1 MRDQV
6 FPFTRYW
13 PERCSDLN
21 SALLYDTPDRLLTLL
36 QLSPQTMIQ
45 GYQQLLESS
54 LPLRPFWQL
63 ELEQPP
69 EIEPLSGA
77 LIYVM
82 CGEFPDL
89 LNAYQAVDAKSGG
102 NGDAQYLERLNRA
115 IQPVCLLQAFLNVGE
130 LRKELDDQLRLV
142 QLQRQQLDNYLNL
155 QQQSQKFLDEMI
167 KRSKLS

>member
-69 EIEPLSGA
+69 EIEPLSGM
-77 LIYVM
+77 LIYRIIEGLHSVIIFY
-82 CGEFPDL
+82 FPV
-89 LNAYQAVDAKSGG
+89 A
-102 NGDAQYLERLNRA
+102 
-115 IQPVCLLQAFLNVGE
+115 
-130 LRKELDDQLRLV
+130 LV
-142 QLQRQQLDNYLNL
+142 PGQ
-155 QQQSQKFLDEMI
+155 
-167 KRSKLS
+167 